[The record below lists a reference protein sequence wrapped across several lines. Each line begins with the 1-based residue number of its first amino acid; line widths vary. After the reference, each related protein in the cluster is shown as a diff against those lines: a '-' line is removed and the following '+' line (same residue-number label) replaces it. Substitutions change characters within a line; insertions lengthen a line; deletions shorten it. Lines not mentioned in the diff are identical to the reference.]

1 MQRTRVFLVFSLG
14 FFISYVFRGV
24 NLALAPDLIAALGLS
39 ASDLGLLTSLFFVAF
54 AGSQIPL
61 GMLLDRFGP
70 RRVEAA
76 LLLVA
81 AAGSVISALATDP
94 ATLMAGRLLVG
105 IGVSACLMGALK
117 ALLLWF
123 PVDRLPV
130 VNGGLFA
137 LGGLGAVAAAA
148 PVEWALT
155 ITDWRGVFLGMAAA
169 TVATAAL
176 LMVAVPERVGNQP
189 DQGIRAQLAGLAR
202 ILRDPFFW
210 RLAPPTMVQQG
221 TFLAVQG
228 LWAGPYLMDVEGL
241 DRQAAANTVSLVGL
255 AMAAGFGLTGT
266 AARAL
271 ALRGVPLAMTSA
283 GTMAGFLLTMVLILS
298 GLPVP
303 LWLSWSLFGFF
314 GASGVISYA
323 TVTAQFPPH
332 LSGRA
337 NTAITLTMFGWA
349 FLSQLGIGA
358 VLDAGTAAGYAAA
371 DLHRGIWAVLAAIL
385 AATLLPL
392 FAVAR
397 RAPSAA

>member
-14 FFISYVFRGV
+14 FFISYMSRGV

-70 RRVEAA
+70 RLVEAA

-81 AAGSVISALATDP
+81 AAGSVLSALATDP
-94 ATLMAGRLLVG
+94 GTLMAGRLLVG
-105 IGVSACLMGALK
+105 VGVSACLMGALK

-155 ITDWRGVFLGMAAA
+155 ITDWRGVFLGMAVA
-169 TVATAAL
+169 TVATAVL
-176 LMVAVPERVGNQP
+176 LMALVPERVGNQP
-189 DQGIRAQLAGLAR
+189 DQGIRAQLAGLGR

-221 TFLAVQG
+221 SFLAVQG

-255 AMAAGFGLTGT
+255 AMATGYGLTGT

-283 GTMAGFLLTMVLILS
+283 ATMAGFLLTMVLILS
-298 GLPVP
+298 GLPLP

-358 VLDAGTAAGYAAA
+358 VLDAGTAAGYAAS
-371 DLHRGIWAVLAAIL
+371 DLHRGVWAVLAAIL
-385 AATLLPL
+385 AITLLPL

-397 RAPSAA
+397 RA

>member
-14 FFISYVFRGV
+14 FFISYIFRGV

-81 AAGSVISALATDP
+81 AAGSVLSALATDP

-155 ITDWRGVFLGMAAA
+155 VTDWRGVFLGMAAA
-169 TVATAAL
+169 TVATAVL
-176 LMVAVPERVGNQP
+176 LMALVPERQGNQP

-271 ALRGVPLAMTSA
+271 SLRGVPLAMTSA
-283 GTMAGFLLTMVLILS
+283 ATMAGFLVMQVVILS
-298 GLPVP
+298 GLPLP
-303 LWLSWSLFGFF
+303 LWLSWALYGFF

-337 NTAITLTMFGWA
+337 NTAMTLTMFGWA
-349 FLSQLGIGA
+349 FLTQLGIGA

-371 DLHRGIWAVLAAIL
+371 DLHRGVWAVLAAIL

-397 RAPSAA
+397 RA